1 MSYLVAVLPDRIAA
15 EAAYSALEEAGFS
28 LNQLNLLGRGY
39 KSADEFG
46 LLNPAQ
52 SARRQMNRMAV
63 WLVPFGFLAGVGFS
77 ILSGLDT
84 FAWAG
89 SVGNHLIGGL
99 LGGAAAAMGSFF
111 VGGGVG
117 LSSGSGDALAYR
129 NRLNAGKYVLILQE
143 DTEAR
148 IREATRILRQFQPEN
163 LQGYTERP

>member
-1 MSYLVAVLPDRIAA
+1 MSYLIAVLPDRIAA

-28 LNQLNLLGRGY
+28 VNQLNLLGRGY

-52 SARRQMNRMAV
+52 SARRQINRLAV

-77 ILSGLDT
+77 VLSDLQT

-89 SVGNHLIGGL
+89 SLGNHLIGGL
-99 LGGAAAAMGSFF
+99 LGGVAAAMGSFF

-117 LSSGSGDALAYR
+117 LSSSSGDALAYR
-129 NRLNAGKYVLILQE
+129 NRLNAGKYLLILQE
-143 DTEAR
+143 DADAR
-148 IREATRILRQFQPEN
+148 IREATRILRQFGPEN
-163 LQGYTERP
+163 LQGYSERL